1 MKKLIIIV
9 FIRITLPSCKNNVL
23 TNIAKS
29 DIDIITEIHAN
40 NEKEYI
46 EDLII
51 KLYKINPIYLNKNQK
66 FNTVSA
72 VIIDI
77 FKEADIQTIDKT
89 GKENINLILK
99 SFDKNFNGDRIY
111 FICKGLYGMINASYN
126 YKRKFYLTDQ
136 KLNPQKLMNTAINI
150 ETLIWRLNNTK
161 KNDQLLIITNNINE
175 NKINWSFERLF
186 GKLIHNQEN
195 MARIVSSKQ
204 GRIVQKAAKGIVS
217 TIFLPIGF

>member
-1 MKKLIIIV
+1 M
-9 FIRITLPSCKNNVL
+9 

-40 NEKEYI
+40 NAKEYI

-51 KLYKINPIYLNKNQK
+51 KLYKINPVYLNKNQN
-66 FNTVSA
+66 FDTVSA
-72 VIIDI
+72 VIINIFQEVDI
-77 FKEADIQTIDKT
+77 KTIDKT
-89 GKENINLILK
+89 GKENIDLILK
-99 SFDKNFNGDRIY
+99 GFDKNFNGDRIY

-126 YKRKFYLTDQ
+126 FKRKFYLTDQ
-136 KLNPQKLMNTAINI
+136 KLDPQKLMNTAINV
-150 ETLIWRLNNTK
+150 ETLVWRLSNTK
-161 KNDQLLIITNNINE
+161 KNGKLLITTNNIKE
-175 NKINWSFERLF
+175 NKINLSFERLF

-195 MARIVSSKQ
+195 MARIISSQQ